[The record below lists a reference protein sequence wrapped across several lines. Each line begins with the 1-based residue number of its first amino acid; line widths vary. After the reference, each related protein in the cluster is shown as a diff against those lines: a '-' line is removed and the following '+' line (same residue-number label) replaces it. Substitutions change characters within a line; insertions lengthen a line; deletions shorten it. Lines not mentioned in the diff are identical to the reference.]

1 MNESEG
7 KQEMKKLG
15 EKEWFL
21 LFRLSKMGAL
31 KGISKSSTDI
41 ANNLSLS
48 QQTVSRRL
56 KSLKEKGLIINTLDS
71 DKILLTISEKGMTAL
86 QSIYQD
92 LKNILLE
99 KTELLFT
106 GNVQSGL
113 GEGKFYIQ
121 LPEYNIEFTN
131 LLKKPPFPGT
141 LNILLEPT
149 NREDFY
155 YTLSQQQYHTIEGFH
170 SDVRSFGDVKCYK
183 ICLANNSAEVKCLL
197 VNIHRTSHQ
206 KGIIEIVSHLNLRET
221 LKLEDGSQICISFC
235 N

>member
-1 MNESEG
+1 MEI
-7 KQEMKKLG
+7 LG

-21 LFRLSKMGAL
+21 LFQLSKMGAL
-31 KGISKSSTDI
+31 EGISKTTTDI
-41 ANNLSLS
+41 ATNLFIS

-56 KSLKEKGLIINTLDS
+56 KSLKEKGFIINTLDE
-71 DKILLTISEKGMTAL
+71 DKILIKISDKGKDAL

-92 LKNILLE
+92 LKNTLIK
-99 KTELLFT
+99 KTVLQFK

-131 LLKKPPFPGT
+131 LLKNPPFPGT
-141 LNILLEPT
+141 LNIMLESQ
-149 NREDFY
+149 NLEDFY
-155 YTLSQQQYHTIEGFH
+155 YNMSQQQYHTIEGFQ
-170 SDVRSFGDVKCYK
+170 SDARTFGNVKCYNIK
-183 ICLANNSAEVKCLL
+183 LANNGKEVKCLL

-221 LKLEDGSQICISFC
+221 LDLIDESGVKINFC
-235 N
+235 S